1 MSDSDATGLAL
12 VESGKGKELGATAIH
27 GDSQRSKGSFV
38 KVNCSALSVGLLES
52 ELFGHVKGAFTGA
65 MRDKIGR
72 FEEASGGTL
81 FLDEIGNPSPN
92 VQVGLLRV
100 LQEREIE
107 RVGSSETIK
116 VDVRVI
122 AATHQDLQQAIED
135 GQFREDLY
143 YRLNVMPLELPA
155 LRQR

>member
-1 MSDSDATGLAL
+1 M
-12 VESGKGKELGATAIH
+12 
-27 GDSQRSKGSFV
+27 
-38 KVNCSALSVGLLES
+38 LES

-65 MRDKIGR
+65 IRDKTGR

-81 FLDEIGNPSPN
+81 FLDEIGHLSPN

-122 AATHQDLQQAIED
+122 AETHQDLPQAIKD
-135 GQFREDLY
+135 GQFSEDLY

-155 LRQR
+155 LRQRKEDIPLLTNHFTDKYNARTRRNIQGIGHDALGLLMDFH

>member
-1 MSDSDATGLAL
+1 MLKALLLVRYGTKPDALKKPVVARSFSMKLATSL
-12 VESGKGKELGATAIH
+12 PTFRWG
-27 GDSQRSKGSFV
+27 
-38 KVNCSALSVGLLES
+38 CC
-52 ELFGHVKGAFTGA
+52 
-65 MRDKIGR
+65 
-72 FEEASGGTL
+72 
-81 FLDEIGNPSPN
+81 
-92 VQVGLLRV
+92 V

-143 YRLNVMPLELPA
+143 YRLYVMPLELPA
-155 LRQR
+155 LRQRKEDIPLLTNHFTDKYNARTRRNIQGIGHDALGLLMDFH

>member
-1 MSDSDATGLAL
+1 LVL

-38 KVNCSALSVGLLES
+38 KVNCSALSEGLLES

-81 FLDEIGNPSPN
+81 FLDEIGNPSP
-92 VQVGLLRV
+92 
-100 LQEREIE
+100 
-107 RVGSSETIK
+107 T
-116 VDVRVI
+116 
-122 AATHQDLQQAIED
+122 
-135 GQFREDLY
+135 FRWGCCAY
-143 YRLNVMPLELPA
+143 CKSVKLNG
-155 LRQR
+155 

>member
-1 MSDSDATGLAL
+1 M
-12 VESGKGKELGATAIH
+12 
-27 GDSQRSKGSFV
+27 
-38 KVNCSALSVGLLES
+38 LEG

-65 MRDKIGR
+65 IRDKNGR

-81 FLDEIGNPSPN
+81 FLNEIGKPSPN

-116 VDVRVI
+116 GMY
-122 AATHQDLQQAIED
+122 E
-135 GQFREDLY
+135 
-143 YRLNVMPLELPA
+143 
-155 LRQR
+155 